1 LPPFADVS
9 SARGDG
15 VAYNERIRTANA
27 SRYGIEICDHC
38 QDCKWRT
45 DSFFCQ
51 FDPETLKVF
60 DSITFTNV
68 YPADTVLYAEN
79 EQPRGLYIICA
90 GSAKLSISS
99 GSGKKLITRMVPA
112 GESLGLSNVLS
123 GKPYRTTAETVT
135 PCQLKFVKREDFL
148 RFSEEHRAVSF
159 NVARQL
165 IEECESD
172 ANQIR
177 ALGLA
182 NSAAERL
189 AQLLLAWCDETGVPS
204 ASGMRFP
211 VAMTHED
218 ISQLIGTSRETVTRL
233 LKSFREKKILT
244 VRRSS
249 MTVHKKSELE
259 ELLDL

>member
-1 LPPFADVS
+1 MA
-9 SARGDG
+9 
-15 VAYNERIRTANA
+15 
-27 SRYGIEICDHC
+27 RYGIEVCNRC
-38 QDCKWRT
+38 QECTWRN
-45 DSFFCQ
+45 DDFFCQ
-51 FDPETLKVF
+51 FEPDILKAF
-60 DSITFTNV
+60 DSITFANV
-68 YPADTVLYAEN
+68 YPENALLYAEG
-79 EQPRGLYIICA
+79 ESPQGMFILCY

-99 GSGKKLITRMVPA
+99 GSGKKLITRLVQP
-112 GESLGLSNVLS
+112 GEVLGLSSVLS
-123 GKPYRTTAETVT
+123 GNPHKSTAETIT
-135 PCQLKFVKREDFL
+135 PSQLKFVKREDFL
-148 RFSEEHRAVSF
+148 KFMGEHKDVSF

-189 AQLLLAWCDETGVPS
+189 AQLLLAWCEESGSPS

-211 VAMTHED
+211 VAMTHEE

-233 LKSFREKKILT
+233 LKRFRDQKILT

-249 MTVHKKSELE
+249 MTLHKRQELE
-259 ELLDL
+259 ELCDDVPTTR

>member
-1 LPPFADVS
+1 M
-9 SARGDG
+9 
-15 VAYNERIRTANA
+15 
-27 SRYGIEICDHC
+27 SRYGIDICNHC
-38 QDCKWRT
+38 DACQWRN

-51 FDPETLKVF
+51 FDPETLAAW
-60 DSITFTNV
+60 DRITFTNV
-68 YPADTVLYAEN
+68 YPDGALLYAEG
-79 EQPRGLYIICA
+79 EMPAGLFILCT

-99 GSGKKLITRMVPA
+99 GSGKTLIKRVVQP
-112 GESLGLSNVLS
+112 GETLGLSSVLS
-123 GKPYRTTAETVT
+123 GNAYKATAETVN
-135 PCQLKFVKREDFL
+135 PSQLKFVKREDFT
-148 RFSEEHRAVSF
+148 RFVAEHRDVQF
-159 NVARQL
+159 NIARQL

-189 AQLLLAWCDETGVPS
+189 AQLLLTWCEEEGRPS

-218 ISQLIGTSRETVTRL
+218 ISQMIGTSRETVTRL

-249 MTVHKKSELE
+249 MTLHKKSDLE
-259 ELLDL
+259 DLILL